1 MGLYPG
7 AVTGNATLGHL
18 KGPRCGAGQDW
29 RLRPCCHRP
38 SPSQGHSQC
47 SCHGQGK
54 VRAEPHLSSDTVP
67 QQHWDSATLVP
78 GSPRVLLQLSMP
90 SGHLSSFLPGSWRLD
105 KSWHKHCLIPTN
117 TFLFQCDIK
126 CFELSEQSTLLLEPP
141 SSLAVSAAS
150 AQDSP
155 LSLSW
160 ESHCTSWITLN
171 FVFLLKS
178 GTVHLMEQLNDQA
191 QAPKGVFHPHLL
203 LLFSSAHWGKSHV
216 RAAPA
221 QGELSAVCCA
231 WLLPSSKALPW
242 HKGSVRSPPCCRA
255 S

>member
-7 AVTGNATLGHL
+7 AVTGNATLWHL

-47 SCHGQGK
+47 SCCGCGQGK
-54 VRAEPHLSSDTVP
+54 VQAEPHLSSDTVP

-126 CFELSEQSTLLLEPP
+126 CFELSEQSTLLLELPLLIGSV
-141 SSLAVSAAS
+141 SSISTGQSSVPFLGI
-150 AQDSP
+150 
-155 LSLSW
+155 SL
-160 ESHCTSWITLN
+160 
-171 FVFLLKS
+171 
-178 GTVHLMEQLNDQA
+178 
-191 QAPKGVFHPHLL
+191 HLL
-203 LLFSSAHWGKSHV
+203 DHIEFCVSVEVWHSASHGTARQPGTGSQRSFPSTFTPPV
-216 RAAPA
+216 FQCPL
-221 QGELSAVCCA
+221 GE
-231 WLLPSSKALPW
+231 K
-242 HKGSVRSPPCCRA
+242 PC
-255 S
+255 